1 MTRQLLLFKLIINY
15 ISLDFSSQQISSQIP
30 LSKRYLTFKFQ
41 VLYVLISCLHHMLE
55 NSNLATSILSL
66 LPDFKKFCFQICSL
80 FCANPALQR
89 ALCVRSQFGFFKQS
103 HYELAFNRI
112 YYYRKQ
118 GGNPRQPK
126 QTSSAGHKP
135 PGRLNLPASRAGRC
149 PWCCRRHSEH
159 KRLTFCPCGSCG
171 RPPNVKQNAA
181 PYPTSNTNKYPCP
194 SALSPSRRLQ
204 AGRSSKS
211 FCFSLLGPTRA
222 CAHLGLL

>member
-89 ALCVRSQFGFFKQS
+89 ALCVRSQFGSFKQS

-126 QTSSAGHKP
+126 QTSSAGQNP
-135 PGRLNLPASRAGRC
+135 QGGWIFQQAELGAVLGAAGAIANTSALPSAPAEAADVPQTLSRM
-149 PWCCRRHSEH
+149 
-159 KRLTFCPCGSCG
+159 KRLIPLLIQINTPAHPLCPL
-171 RPPNVKQNAA
+171 PEDF
-181 PYPTSNTNKYPCP
+181 
-194 SALSPSRRLQ
+194 RLDVPQ
-204 AGRSSKS
+204 
-211 FCFSLLGPTRA
+211 SLFVFLF
-222 CAHLGLL
+222 